1 MASVN
6 KNKPSAPA
14 KKNDEKINIGIDL
27 GTGSLA
33 VLARCGKQVV
43 WHKSL
48 LLEATTASLAERR
61 AKRRMILTRLAHR
74 AREYWWNECAK
85 SAGIPVLKTVTK
97 ISESKYKI
105 SAVDDKLKRE
115 HPEKGDDT
123 VFCGAL
129 LRIMILEGKIDKL
142 ADWQVYK
149 AVHDA
154 IQKRGY
160 DHELP
165 WKRGYKVVTNYNP
178 NIPWFR
184 SQGHVDDN
192 LDLNDEEG
200 KIAAKVGDF
209 EEFLAEN
216 FPNPRHHFCCYFDAY
231 KSGLWDPKKGIHSS
245 RQDVTAD
252 QRAISLWDGY
262 IPPRRMVEEELKLL
276 LDQVAKRFPQLKP
289 LHVMFGPSLVPYGSH
304 PRHNSLVEA
313 AKGESGLIPGRPADW
328 QGVLGQKIPRFDN
341 RAVGSCV
348 LFPRFK
354 VCKSPNRDDLEIMP
368 QTDADDRRELRLHS
382 KFQVLTRLKNV
393 RVIKAAGFPEPLSPE
408 ESREAFHHFEESLK
422 WSDKE
427 FEAWLNK
434 RGWRLAPGALTELRT
449 PSPGSRGAYSRP
461 ALRVICKWLYEGWS
475 RDEAFAQVD
484 KLFIKGNTDPKR
496 GLVKEDFDWISRLK
510 AEGWS
515 QSFYVPHRPLNITD
529 VASADKYVES
539 IKYPVVRHRLGLLL
553 KVLRELQADLEKK
566 GFDLSDA
573 RVGLEVISDESK
585 ETFLGAIT
593 KQKLEKRIKE
603 NDKKNQQVRKLCDE
617 FRLKGHKDFE
627 RVKLAMMQGFV
638 DPYHVE
644 SWGDKGTKSEKLKE
658 TMMRGIKNGLY
669 DIDHIVPETMGGPD
683 EMFNKVLTRKEQ
695 NRNKKRKQTPF
706 QMFGDSPH
714 WRRYLEVVDQLPE
727 SKDTRLG
734 ISQFTRKLLVDPK
747 AEELVAKRTDLQ
759 ATGYIEKA
767 AQNLVNLAFGWTE
780 SQVAGSTRHVVCIPG
795 SMTAR
800 VRARAQ
806 VNALLYPIGSKGSA
820 DKKSEAKGKKAK
832 TSSDDS
838 EDNQGGPKKKISP
851 LKNREHPKHH
861 ILDAAILT
869 FIPEWGLNPKK
880 SNFFQMPK
888 WADPKWFKK
897 SVIDV
902 HAPVQ
907 WNVSKPSLFETKK
920 SFLEVPAKDGKNQY
934 VSVKKHIHKG
944 KSPSVEWTLA
954 KLKKAVLDGMFNY
967 PPFTKSKDSAV
978 TKTLKKILAKNPSK
992 LPDQISIGHNNQEV
1006 QLRSLKSLE
1015 PFSAQRHL
1023 VDANGGVVQSETHR
1037 GVIVYRNLSKKRPK
1051 WEVALVAA
1059 WSNSEIVR
1067 DNIKNLFKEIDI
1079 EFWNNGEVLERGMT
1093 IEVTRSG
1100 VQNLSIGSY
1109 VIRSTWEN
1117 GQIELY
1123 GIKALPAINQL
1134 ISKGEIKVHGE

>member
-1 MASVN
+1 MASVK
-6 KNKPSAPA
+6 KNKPSTPA

-33 VLARCGKQVV
+33 VLARCGDQVV

-85 SAGIPVLKTVTK
+85 SAGIPVLKTITK

-105 SAVDDKLKRE
+105 SAVDDRLKRE
-115 HPEKGDDT
+115 HPQKGDDT
-123 VFCGAL
+123 IFCGAL

-160 DHELP
+160 DHEMP

-178 NIPWFR
+178 NIPWVR
-184 SQGHVDDN
+184 TQGHVDDD
-192 LDLNDEEG
+192 LVLNDDEG

-209 EEFLAEN
+209 EEFLAEK
-216 FPNPRHHFCCYFDAY
+216 FPNPRNHFCCYFDAY
-231 KSGLWDPKKGIHSS
+231 KSGLWEPEKGIHSC

-262 IPPRRMVEEELKLL
+262 IPPRRMIEEELKLL
-276 LDQVAKRFPQLKP
+276 LDQVAKRFPKLKP

-304 PRHNSLVEA
+304 PRHKPLVET
-313 AKGESGLIPGRPADW
+313 AKGQAGLIPGRPADW

-341 RAVGSCV
+341 RAVGSCA
-348 LFPRFK
+348 LFRRFK
-354 VCKSPNRDDLEIMP
+354 VCKAPTRAELEIMP
-368 QTDADDRRELRLHS
+368 KTDADDRRELRLHS
-382 KFQVLTRLKNV
+382 KFQVLTRLKNL

-427 FEAWLNK
+427 FRTWLNGK
-434 RGWRLAPGALTELRT
+434 GWRLAPGALTDLRT

-461 ALRVICKWLYEGWS
+461 ALRVICKWLYDGWS
-475 RDEAFAQVD
+475 RDEAFAHID

-496 GLVKEDFDWISRLK
+496 GLVKGDFEWIGRLK

-553 KVLRELQADLEKK
+553 KVLRELQTDLGQK

-593 KQKLEKRIKE
+593 KQKLDKRIKE
-603 NDKKNQQVRKLCDE
+603 NDKKNQQVRKLCDG
-617 FRLKGHKDFE
+617 FRLQGHKD
-627 RVKLAMMQGFV
+627 LQGFV

-644 SWGDKGTKSEKLKE
+644 SWEDKGTKSEKLKE

-714 WRRYLEVVDQLPE
+714 WRRYLEVIDQLPE

-747 AEELVAKRTDLQ
+747 AEELVSKRTDLQ

-767 AQNLVNLAFGWTE
+767 AQNLVNFAFGWTE
-780 SQVAGSTRHVVCIPG
+780 SQVPGSTRHVVCIPG

-800 VRARAQ
+800 VRARVQ
-806 VNALLYPIGSKGSA
+806 VNALLYPISNKSLA
-820 DKKSEAKGKKAK
+820 EKKSGTKGEKAK
-832 TSSDDS
+832 ASSDDS
-838 EDNQGGPKKKISP
+838 EDNQGSPKKKISP

-880 SNFFQMPK
+880 SHFFQMPK
-888 WADPKWFKK
+888 WADPNWFKK
-897 SVIDV
+897 KVIDV

-920 SFLEVPAKDGKNQY
+920 SFLEVPAKDDKKQF

-992 LPDQISIGHNNQEV
+992 LPDKISIGHNNREV

-1015 PFSAQRHL
+1015 DFSAQRHL
-1023 VDANGGVVQSETHR
+1023 VDPNNGVTESAFHKGVF
-1037 GVIVYRNLSKKRPK
+1037 VYRDNSKKRPK

-1059 WSNSEIVR
+1059 WSSRQLVCRNILSTLPEGQVEI
-1067 DNIKNLFKEIDI
+1067 
-1079 EFWNNGEVLERGMT
+1079 WNDGQMLARGMT
-1093 IEVTRSG
+1093 IEVMKPG
-1100 VQNLSIGSY
+1100 VPNVPVGRY
-1109 VIRSTWEN
+1109 VISSTREN
-1117 GQIELY
+1117 GQVALV
-1123 GIKALPAINQL
+1123 GIKALPSINPL
-1134 ISKGEIKVHGE
+1134 IIKGGMKVVSS